1 MKVSNLKEM
10 LIKFYLV
17 CDVRTKTFLEQRVDI
32 DTIAIA
38 CEEHFLKLVQLSD
51 GYANYRI
58 TTKGKAYRDELL
70 K

>member
-10 LIKFYLV
+10 LIKFYFG
-17 CDVRTKTFLEQRVDI
+17 CDVRTKTFLEQRVDA

-38 CEEHFLKLVQLSD
+38 CQEHFLKLEQSND
-51 GYANYRI
+51 GYARYRI
-58 TTKGKAYRDELL
+58 TTNGKAYRDELQ